1 MLLFLLPFLSPLS
14 PSPVPPGSLE
24 VEIESSVAPVAD
36 PVLGVVVNSSTAALT
51 LTCSVR
57 EIIRGLTSS
66 PSAQWLGPVNGSY
79 DDKDTMTQYL
89 NDSTVII
96 TASFSPPQLIHAGMY
111 QCVGAVQTSVGNVTA
126 SENIT
131 VTYYC
136 ELNM

>member
-1 MLLFLLPFLSPLS
+1 MLLFLLPFFSLLSPL
-14 PSPVPPGSLE
+14 PVPPGSLE
-24 VEIESSVAPVAD
+24 VEVESSVAPVAHL
-36 PVLGVVVNSSTAALT
+36 VLGVVVNSSTAALN

-57 EIIRGLTSS
+57 ETIRGLTSS

-79 DDKDTMTQYL
+79 DDKDTITQYL

-96 TASFSPPQLIHAGMY
+96 TASFFPPLLIRAGMY
-111 QCVGAVQTSVGNVTA
+111 RCVGTVQTSVGNVTT